1 MKKLKNVKS
10 VRNQDGDVFL
20 VNDKD
25 QVFKGAGFT
34 SIYGTIGMEDGS
46 KILSAVAQSKPTGES
61 EVVFGK
67 SKRGFMTLG
76 SILGNGRFRDRGI
89 SETLLLKLFTNNKF
103 LKRVRMAYKMT
114 PLNEESLQQ
123 VYEPIVDTQSLTS
136 ELSQVK
142 KCLDMDENGLTGT
155 VQYDNIR
162 VQVSA
167 TEAKRLTNFI

>member
-10 VRNQDGDVFL
+10 VRNENGSVFM
-20 VNDKD
+20 VNDND

-34 SIYGTIGMEDGS
+34 SLYGSIGMEDGS
-46 KILSAVAQSKPTGES
+46 KILSAVSQAKPTGDS

-89 SETLLLKLFTNNKF
+89 SETLLLKLFTNNRF
-103 LKRVRMAYKMT
+103 IKRVRMAYKMT
-114 PLNEESLQQ
+114 PLKEESLQQ

-136 ELSQVK
+136 ELTQVK
-142 KCLDMDENGLTGT
+142 KCLKMDENGLTGT
-155 VQYDNIR
+155 VEYDNIR
-162 VQVSA
+162 VVVSA
-167 TEAKRLTNFI
+167 TEAKRLSNFI